1 MGVTRTSVERSH
13 QFAVGEP
20 WSLARAPFAL
30 VTHAATAE
38 MRTTAKASHPRFTQ
52 PNSVTGVK

>member
-1 MGVTRTSVERSH
+1 MGVTRTRVERSH
-13 QFAVGEP
+13 QLADGEP
-20 WSLARAPFAL
+20 WSLARAPFAV

-38 MRTTAKASHPRFTQ
+38 MSTTARASNPRFTQ